1 MTIIRVGSRLP
12 VGGKQRIDLIDFH
25 GGQTGQDVGEVILR
39 IDAATAATDENGV
52 NYSAAPAG
60 IGVSDEEPASA
71 ADGGGTNGIFDQVI
85 VDFESAVFEIS
96 GQGLVDR
103 KSTRLNSSHV

>member
-25 GGQTGQDVGEVILR
+25 GGQTGQDVGEVIRR

-60 IGVSDEEPASA
+60 IGVADEEPAAA
-71 ADGGGTNGIFDQVI
+71 ADGGGTDGIFEQVM
-85 VDFESAVFEIS
+85 VDFEACVFEIS
-96 GQGLVDR
+96 GPGLVLVER
-103 KSTRLNSSHV
+103 VS